1 MVVRWCAHC
10 ETEIEVMADA
20 RVSCPS
26 CGLDPDVA
34 PLAFDDEPA
43 FWMAGDPAL
52 PDAQAAVLP

>member
-20 RVSCPS
+20 RVTCPS

-34 PLAFDDEPA
+34 PLACDDGAA
-43 FWMAGDPAL
+43 FWMTDDSQLFGE
-52 PDAQAAVLP
+52 AQLAR